1 MKITFEVDGVIA
13 SIEDLDNEY
22 NSIHQALEICISV
35 LKAAGFQDESIKT
48 GIKKLNQELNN

>member
-22 NSIHQALEICISV
+22 NSINQALDLCLHV
-35 LKAAGFQDESIKT
+35 LKAAGFQDESIKI